1 METRRSP
8 RNDILPIK
16 KEPRSPFPAPPRQS
30 IRVVYSPARH
40 RGICRS
46 GNSARLCTRD
56 LHHPGI
62 IGPGR
67 SGLRSCEITSIT
79 NQTINKEFKMAIEIQ
94 TQDLADRIENAAVHL
109 LQGHAASPMLV
120 ALVVQGVYLA
130 AGRYFSTHC
139 LSLGHRVTIES
150 RVRERITEN
159 HQTGENLP
167 MK

>member
-1 METRRSP
+1 
-8 RNDILPIK
+8 
-16 KEPRSPFPAPPRQS
+16 
-30 IRVVYSPARH
+30 
-40 RGICRS
+40 
-46 GNSARLCTRD
+46 
-56 LHHPGI
+56 
-62 IGPGR
+62 
-67 SGLRSCEITSIT
+67 
-79 NQTINKEFKMAIEIQ
+79 MAIEIQ